1 MRTRPEMDWVDI
13 SYRIITEGK
22 PSDRDLYELMVS
34 ERTIRNLEDHFN
46 ALNLDLINNQELWK
60 SKLPFIYELGVI
72 TKDDVSE
79 TYQHERKHYQLNADS
94 DVTSGEEF
102 LRSLSLTLFQR
113 MTGVERVL
121 IRRWVQSILFLDW
134 TTCHKLLLKHPSLF
148 NYDSVYIG
156 LLAFN
161 ETNGVNWSIEL
172 YRKHVDYRLEIYQG
186 LFEYIDVDMLEKV
199 DKPILKLTI
208 KEMIHVGV
216 THDVIREFRK
226 DLFEGLT
233 RNEFN
238 ELIRDL
244 ENESFHIAIVQRL
257 SLRDRLLNY
266 LKWKGCKYEL
276 SS

>member
-46 ALNLDLINNQELWK
+46 ALNLDLIKKQELWK

-79 TYQHERKHYQLNADS
+79 TYQYIRKHYQLNADS
-94 DVTSGEEF
+94 EITSGEEF

-113 MTGVERVL
+113 MTGAERIL
-121 IRRWVQSILFLDW
+121 IRRWVLSTVFLYL
-134 TTCHKLLLKHPSLF
+134 TTCYKLLLKHPSLF
-148 NYDSVYIG
+148 NYDSVYVG

-161 ETNGVNWSIEL
+161 EANGVNWSIEL

-244 ENESFHIAIVQRL
+244 KDNSFHLEIMELRIRNRL
-257 SLRDRLLNY
+257 VDFLRRRE
-266 LKWKGCKYEL
+266 CKYEL
-276 SS
+276 ST